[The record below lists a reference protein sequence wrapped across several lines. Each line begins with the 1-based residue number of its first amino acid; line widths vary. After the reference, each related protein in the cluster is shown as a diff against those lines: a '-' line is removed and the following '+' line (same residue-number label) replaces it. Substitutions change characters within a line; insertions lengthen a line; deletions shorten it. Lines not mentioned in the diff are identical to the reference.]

1 MELHHIYW
9 WNLENLFDVFDSPR
23 RPDWLKKTLKSELKG
38 WTEDVLAKKLSN
50 LVSIIKK
57 FNNNTGPDILGV
69 CEIENEYV
77 MQKLA
82 EKLNNN
88 VNRIYSVLHK
98 DTKDNRGIDIAFI
111 YDSVKYDQTGDLF
124 SLEIMKRNATRDVLQ
139 VTFKTKKGNEITI
152 LGNHW
157 PARMGGQY
165 ESEPYRIMVG
175 ETVSYW
181 IERIQE
187 KKGEEHPIVLM
198 GDFNDEPFN
207 RALTDYLLSSNNKQ
221 KVLSAKN
228 PYLFNLMYEF
238 LSRNIGTHVYGSE
251 INILDQFMVSK
262 SIVSASNKFPFKIE
276 NVEIINFPELTK
288 GKYNTPIRFSRPSNS
303 DYNPDGYSDHLPV
316 KLILK
321 EK

>member
-152 LGNHW
+152 L
-157 PARMGGQY
+157 
-165 ESEPYRIMVG
+165 
-175 ETVSYW
+175 
-181 IERIQE
+181 
-187 KKGEEHPIVLM
+187 
-198 GDFNDEPFN
+198 
-207 RALTDYLLSSNNKQ
+207 
-221 KVLSAKN
+221 
-228 PYLFNLMYEF
+228 
-238 LSRNIGTHVYGSE
+238 
-251 INILDQFMVSK
+251 
-262 SIVSASNKFPFKIE
+262 
-276 NVEIINFPELTK
+276 
-288 GKYNTPIRFSRPSNS
+288 
-303 DYNPDGYSDHLPV
+303 
-316 KLILK
+316 
-321 EK
+321 